1 MNATSCKG
9 SIFLTKKA
17 KKGRIIKVNT
27 SKNQMKYLKK
37 QDREVYEA
45 VLGEIKRQQEGMEM
59 IASENYVSEAVLDAL
74 GTVFTNKYSE
84 GYPGHRYYGGQKY
97 TDVVEVLAIE
107 RAKKIFG
114 AEHVNVQPLSGA
126 PANMIA
132 YSAVLEPGDKVLGM
146 DLSHGG
152 HLTHGHPVTLSA
164 KVYKFIRYKTDKS
177 GKIDYKELE
186 KMAVK
191 EKPQMILAGFS
202 AYTRQLDY
210 KKFAA
215 IGKKVGAITMIDIA
229 HIAGLIAGKAIP
241 NPVPYFDIVTT
252 TTHKTLRG
260 PRGGMIM
267 CREKYAKAIDKA
279 AFPGFQ
285 GGPHMNN
292 IAAKAVAFGEALRPS
307 FKTYARQTIK
317 NAKVLEQELRK
328 HGFKLMFGGTDN
340 HMVLADVF
348 GSKGVT
354 GKEAEV
360 ALDKIGIT
368 INKNMIPDD
377 PRSPMDPSGVRIG
390 VPAVTTRGMK
400 EKEIKMIA
408 KWIKDAVE
416 NHKSEK
422 VLNKIH
428 KEVITLCKKFPIY
441 KNLK

>member
-1 MNATSCKG
+1 
-9 SIFLTKKA
+9 
-17 KKGRIIKVNT
+17 
-27 SKNQMKYLKK
+27 MKYVQK
-37 QDREVYEA
+37 QDKEVYKA
-45 VLGEIKRQQEGMEM
+45 ILGEIKRQQEGMEL
-59 IASENYVSEAVLDAL
+59 IASENYVSEAVLEAL
-74 GTVFTNKYSE
+74 GSVFTNKYSE
-84 GYPGHRYYGGQKY
+84 GYPGHRYYGGQTY
-97 TDVVEVLAIE
+97 TDVVEKLAIE
-107 RAKKIFG
+107 RAKKLFG

-132 YSAVLEPGDKVLGM
+132 YSAVLKPGDKVLGM

-164 KVYKFIRYKTDKS
+164 KIYNFIRYKTDKT

-186 KMAVK
+186 KMAIK

-210 KKFAA
+210 KKFQA
-215 IGKKVGAITMIDIA
+215 IAKKVGAITMIDIA
-229 HIAGLIAGKAIP
+229 HIAGLIAGKAIS

-267 CREKYAKAIDKA
+267 CKEKYAKAIDKA
-279 AFPGFQ
+279 TFPGFQ

-292 IAAKAVAFGEALRPS
+292 IAAKAVAFGEALKPS
-307 FKTYARQTIK
+307 FKSYAKQILK

-328 HGFKLMFGGTDN
+328 YGFKLMFGGTDN
-340 HMVLADVF
+340 HMVLVDVF

-368 INKNMIPDD
+368 LNKNMIPDD
-377 PRSPMDPSGVRIG
+377 PRGPMDPSGVRIG
-390 VPAVTTRGMK
+390 VPAITTRGMK
-400 EKEIKMIA
+400 EKEIRIISR
-408 KWIKDAVE
+408 WIKDAIE
-416 NHKSEK
+416 NHKDEK
-422 VLNKIH
+422 YLKKIH
-428 KEVITLCKKFPIY
+428 IEVIKLCKKFPIY
-441 KNLK
+441 KGMK

>member
-1 MNATSCKG
+1 M
-9 SIFLTKKA
+9 
-17 KKGRIIKVNT
+17 
-27 SKNQMKYLKK
+27 KNIKK
-37 QDREVYEA
+37 QDKQVYKA
-45 VLGEIKRQQEGMEM
+45 ILGEIKRQQEGMEL
-59 IASENYVSEAVLDAL
+59 IASENYVSEAVLEAL
-74 GTVFTNKYSE
+74 GSVFTNKYSE
-84 GYPGHRYYGGQKY
+84 GYPGHRYYGGQTY
-97 TDVVEVLAIE
+97 TDEVEKLAIV
-107 RAKKIFG
+107 RVKKLFG

-132 YSAVLEPGDKVLGM
+132 YSAVLKPGDKVLGM

-164 KVYKFIRYKTDKS
+164 QIYKFVRYKTDKS
-177 GKIDYKELE
+177 GKIDYKQLE
-186 KMAVK
+186 EMAKK

-210 KKFAA
+210 KKFQDIA
-215 IGKKVGAITMIDIA
+215 KKVGAITMIDIA

-241 NPVPYFDIVTT
+241 NPVSYFDIVTT

-267 CREKYAKAIDKA
+267 CKEKYAKAIDKA

-292 IAAKAVAFGEALRPS
+292 IAAKAVAFGEALKPS
-307 FKTYARQTIK
+307 FKTYAKQIIK
-317 NAKVLEQELRK
+317 NAKVLEIELK
-328 HGFKLMFGGTDN
+328 KYGFKLMFGGTDN
-340 HMVLADVF
+340 HMVLVDVF

-368 INKNMIPDD
+368 LNKNMIPDD
-377 PRSPMDPSGVRIG
+377 PRSPFDPSGVRIG
-390 VPAVTTRGMK
+390 VPAITTRGMK
-400 EKEIKMIA
+400 EKEVKMIC
-408 KWIKDAVE
+408 KWIKEAIE
-416 NHKSEK
+416 NHKDEK
-422 VLNKIH
+422 YLKKLH
-428 KEVITLCKKFPIY
+428 AEVIKLCKKFPIY